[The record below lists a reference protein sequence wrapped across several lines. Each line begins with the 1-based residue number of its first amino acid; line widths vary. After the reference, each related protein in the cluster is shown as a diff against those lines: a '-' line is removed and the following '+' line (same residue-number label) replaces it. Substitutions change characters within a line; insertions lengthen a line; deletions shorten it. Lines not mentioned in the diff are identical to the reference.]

1 MTGLAIAA
9 VSVMISIGTPSFN
22 QTVATTAEAAGE
34 VLSME
39 EAAKKLIKK
48 AHQAYDQ
55 KKKITT
61 SVTIECPNKKSVE
74 KCKDKLFKVMAEEEL
89 GEFKNDANLD
99 FQLSSRTG
107 ITWTEGAGKLLP
119 VYKNG
124 KLNVKIIYKGKNKDW
139 RFHHEEIIYGLKNIK
154 ELREVT
160 EGMSEKDKSWR
171 IAVWLMV
178 DHKTYYYGD
187 MRKVATNE
195 KDVAKNR
202 ACGFCGDLASLY
214 CKYARKLG
222 IKTGQV
228 SSNDHAINC
237 VKIDGEVY
245 YLEMQGVDVD
255 HDDWVW
261 ANSLDYNDENVD
273 ADFKLIKF
281 VPDPTGRWLKVPQ
294 SDAKAMEDGTI
305 TAYAW
310 EMSEAEYC
318 LLTEKEAKK
327 KLPEEGFGKP
337 SKWKYY
343 W

>member
-178 DHKTYYYGD
+178 DHKTY
-187 MRKVATNE
+187 
-195 KDVAKNR
+195 
-202 ACGFCGDLASLY
+202 
-214 CKYARKLG
+214 
-222 IKTGQV
+222 
-228 SSNDHAINC
+228 
-237 VKIDGEVY
+237 
-245 YLEMQGVDVD
+245 
-255 HDDWVW
+255 
-261 ANSLDYNDENVD
+261 
-273 ADFKLIKF
+273 
-281 VPDPTGRWLKVPQ
+281 
-294 SDAKAMEDGTI
+294 
-305 TAYAW
+305 
-310 EMSEAEYC
+310 
-318 LLTEKEAKK
+318 
-327 KLPEEGFGKP
+327 
-337 SKWKYY
+337 
-343 W
+343 